1 MILVPMRYLLNC
13 LPDSMILIGIRM
25 LYSLINCASLS
36 SRALPCSA
44 LYSILFSNK
53 LLVLLGTPELVLI
66 ADLRL
71 RIEVRRFGVQVYVGA
86 LLGVFT
92 LPSCLGDRGRAKH
105 GAVST
110 IFDSG
115 LLKIGFCMV
124 TKLLLRLSKASV
136 FLGFLISPSFF
147 KNP

>member
-25 LYSLINCASLS
+25 LYSLINYASLS

-53 LLVLLGTPELVLI
+53 PLILFGISEEVLST
-66 ADLRL
+66 DLRL
-71 RIEVRRFGVQVYVGA
+71 RLAVCRFGEEVFIGA
-86 LLGVFT
+86 FLGVFT
-92 LPSCLGDRGRAKH
+92 LLSCFGDRVRPKC
-105 GAVST
+105 GAVSMS
-110 IFDSG
+110 FGSD

-136 FLGFLISPSFF
+136 LFGLLISP
-147 KNP
+147 